1 MSDKYTTG
9 EKLGTGVVQAIVEP
23 PRMESTVA
31 SEYRLVKRKV
41 TIPISVSNAGAGTA
55 VIGNE
60 YVLQG
65 KFNWTKGF
73 AGGFEWRDIATVEE

>member
-9 EKLGTGVVQAIVEP
+9 EKLGTGVIPAIVEP

-31 SEYRLVKRKV
+31 SEYRLVKRQHLV
-41 TIPISVSNAGAGTA
+41 QSNVGGGAGN
-55 VIGNE
+55 VRVE
-60 YVLQG
+60 YDYVLQG

>member
-1 MSDKYTTG
+1 MS
-9 EKLGTGVVQAIVEP
+9 EKFRTEGTVKAIVEP

-31 SEYRLVKRKV
+31 SEYRLVKRKRL
-41 TIPISVSNAGAGTA
+41 IPIEVEIAR
-55 VIGNE
+55 VEYE

-73 AGGFEWRDIATVEE
+73 AGGFEWRDISTVEE